1 MKDAVEIMQAMD
13 GCQYLRLIQRTHYI
27 KDMKT
32 IKEGLQPD
40 KLTRIVKC
48 VRYALYWEFDIDENY
63 GKAQKQLY
71 ETHWKA
77 IEKCLIVPHD
87 KILDTLYLFCA
98 RRTDR
103 IKGLVWESDGQLL
116 LYKRLEQGSFQW
128 PRSESEVRSLTQQQF
143 R

>member
-1 MKDAVEIMQAMD
+1 MPFSEISIYQVKQDKTNEFEAIMKDAVEMMKAID
-13 GCQYLRLIQRTHYI
+13 GCQLLRFMQRTHYI

-32 IKEGLQPD
+32 INDGLQPD

-48 VRYALYWEFDIDENY
+48 VRYALYWEFDTDKNY

-87 KILDTLYLFCA
+87 KIL
-98 RRTDR
+98 
-103 IKGLVWESDGQLL
+103 G
-116 LYKRLEQGSFQW
+116 
-128 PRSESEVRSLTQQQF
+128 EVII
-143 R
+143 

>member
-1 MKDAVEIMQAMD
+1 MSFSEISIYQVKPDKTNEFEAIMKDAVQMMKEIN
-13 GCQYLRLIQRTHYI
+13 GCQSLRLIQRTHYI

-32 IKEGLQPD
+32 IKDGLPPD

-48 VRYALYWEFDIDENY
+48 VRYALYWEFDMDKNY

-87 KILDTLYLFCA
+87 KIL
-98 RRTDR
+98 
-103 IKGLVWESDGQLL
+103 G
-116 LYKRLEQGSFQW
+116 
-128 PRSESEVRSLTQQQF
+128 EVII
-143 R
+143 

>member
-1 MKDAVEIMQAMD
+1 MSFSEISIYQVKPDKTNEFEDIMKDACKMMKATA
-13 GCQYLRLIQRTHYI
+13 GCQSLRLIQRTHYI

-48 VRYALYWEFDIDENY
+48 VRYALYWEFDTDENY
-63 GKAQKQLY
+63 GRAQKQLY

-87 KILDTLYLFCA
+87 KI
-98 RRTDR
+98 
-103 IKGLVWESDGQLL
+103 IG
-116 LYKRLEQGSFQW
+116 
-128 PRSESEVRSLTQQQF
+128 EVII
-143 R
+143 